1 MDFPAAAVEKR
12 ITSSV
17 RRRVDGMGWDG
28 IHSSSTQT
36 IVLFLMRKSSA
47 ITDFFFFFTPPAF
60 ARAGQCKE
68 SVPDPPPPT
77 HTQRPAGRQCNGAFA
92 FIPSSL
98 LVAFFKKNYCIAPD
112 MGIL

>member
-68 SVPDPPPPT
+68 SVPDPPLPHT
-77 HTQRPAGRQCNGAFA
+77 HRGLQAGNATEHLHLFL
-92 FIPSSL
+92 PL
-98 LVAFFKKNYCIAPD
+98 Y
-112 MGIL
+112 